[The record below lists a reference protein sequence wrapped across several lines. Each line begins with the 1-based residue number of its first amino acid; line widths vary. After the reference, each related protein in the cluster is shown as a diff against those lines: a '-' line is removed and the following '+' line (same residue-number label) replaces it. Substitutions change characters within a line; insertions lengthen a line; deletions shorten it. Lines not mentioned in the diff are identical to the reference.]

1 MRYAYHKRSLYLIEP
16 IIEVRPSSLRV
27 IEGPQE
33 FRLPH
38 LQLDF
43 LSVLQFHLSA
53 RLVDRLLKGQP
64 CLPCCAGSSILKMPN
79 SSLFSCDFQP
89 GRGEC
94 VLRICK
100 LPGQAEN
107 PLLLQL
113 EPRDEK
119 LRPNARA
126 RHLTD
131 LGAKRAN
138 FGKQGILS

>member
-1 MRYAYHKRSLYLIEP
+1 
-16 IIEVRPSSLRV
+16 
-27 IEGPQE
+27 
-33 FRLPH
+33 
-38 LQLDF
+38 
-43 LSVLQFHLSA
+43 LSA
-53 RLVDRLLKGQP
+53 RLEDRLLKGQQR
-64 CLPCCAGSSILKMPN
+64 LPCCAGSCILKLPN

-119 LRPNARA
+119 LSPDARA
-126 RHLTD
+126 HHLMD
-131 LGAKRAN
+131 LGAKRADL
-138 FGKQGILS
+138 GKQGILS